1 MHKRNHLNQNLIQYI
16 MSFNIQ
22 LLNIMQNDCML
33 LTQQW
38 RETDCTHLEE
48 IPCMAFICV
57 SLMRCWPEGFMSCC
71 LSIVRQAAFYTR
83 VNFLCGFLLPGVS
96 WWNTFYLPAY
106 KTAISWSIW
115 PAFFIVKVVCCFVAM
130 QFQNCM
136 YFLQYKSGIF
146 IMFRLSRIRWVCYF
160 YMQIIYYIYVY

>member
-115 PAFFIVKVVCCFVAM
+115 LRSSLWKWFVVLLPCNSKIACISCSTRVIFLLCFD
-130 QFQNCM
+130 
-136 YFLQYKSGIF
+136 
-146 IMFRLSRIRWVCYF
+146 
-160 YMQIIYYIYVY
+160 